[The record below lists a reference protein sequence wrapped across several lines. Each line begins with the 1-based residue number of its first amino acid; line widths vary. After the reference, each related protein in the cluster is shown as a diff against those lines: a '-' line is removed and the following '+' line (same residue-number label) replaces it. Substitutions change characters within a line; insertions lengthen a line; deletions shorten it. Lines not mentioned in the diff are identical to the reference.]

1 MKIIFSGSISK
12 QEYLKAIKFN
22 YEKSLRGTKILFGII
37 LFFFVFSIIFL
48 TIVQPAF
55 FPQKFLYFLPAMV
68 GLLVFFSFPFWLPLF
83 FANSYERPENIYRY
97 PVSGEIDE
105 DEILLVSNSAR
116 STLQWNF
123 YTKYNFYKD
132 MVLLFRGNNSL
143 DIFSRSLFSTEEDWQ
158 SFIELA
164 KTNIGKQ

>member
-1 MKIIFSGSISK
+1 MKITFSGSISK

-37 LFFFVFSIIFL
+37 LFSLLTSIIIL
-48 TIVQPAF
+48 AIVQPAF
-55 FPQKFLYFLPAMV
+55 FPQKFLYFFPAML
-68 GLLVFFSFPFWLPLF
+68 GLLAFFSFPFWLPLF

-105 DEILLVSNSAR
+105 EEILLVSNSAR
-116 STLQWNF
+116 STFQWNF
-123 YTKYNFYKD
+123 YTKYYFYKD
-132 MVLLFRGNNSL
+132 MVLLFHGNNSL

-158 SFIELA
+158 SFIQLV
-164 KTNIGKQ
+164 KTKIKNK